1 MVQLSYTSSSNIQ
14 GFEGG
19 SGLTRLPQLL
29 GMSGT
34 ARSVHDRSQG
44 GVTEGTV
51 CPQRSWRRGGKVN
64 CVWSLTSTSNYGL
77 SNFMDIHCR
86 DNKPGGFHGSWE
98 TLHQFNLLILL

>member
-34 ARSVHDRSQG
+34 APSVHDRSQG

-51 CPQRSWRRGGKVN
+51 CPQRWWRAGGSELCLEPDVN
-64 CVWSLTSTSNYGL
+64 EQLWFVKL
-77 SNFMDIHCR
+77 
-86 DNKPGGFHGSWE
+86 HGHP
-98 TLHQFNLLILL
+98 LQR